1 MNNINWELLINYV
14 NGDCTE
20 DEMEQVQHWR
30 AEQTENHYL
39 LTYLERKHAQLQQPL
54 KQSDIEEQWL
64 RLLTR
69 MFPTDQPVAKN
80 QFLKSYRFIGLAAS
94 LLLFSVLGWLYFKS
108 VTANN
113 YLQVVQTSVNSRKTV
128 TLPDGTQV
136 FMAPDS
142 KIAFNN
148 FSGKKRE
155 VSLSGEAFFK
165 VRHNADH
172 PFVIYTADHLS
183 VTVLGTSFN
192 VYSRNNLATEIKVAT
207 GLVGVNADHHVNYV
221 KAGQQFVYD
230 PNTHHT
236 ETKSVLIK
244 EASALQNSTL
254 VFNRSN
260 AAEIAEKI
268 QRWYGIQVKVLPTA
282 QKAPRFSGEMKD
294 TGIANFLEGL
304 SFATGMH
311 YRFENPKTL
320 LLF

>member
-1 MNNINWELLINYV
+1 MSNINWELLINYV
-14 NGDCTE
+14 NGDCTG
-20 DEMEQVQHWR
+20 DEMEMVQRWR

-64 RLLTR
+64 RLLAR

-80 QFLKSYRFIGLAAS
+80 PFFRSYGFIGLAAS
-94 LLLFSVLGWLYFKS
+94 LMLFSAFGWFYFKQGK
-108 VTANN
+108 ANN
-113 YLQVVQTSVNSRKTV
+113 ELQVVQTPVNSQKMV

-148 FSGKKRE
+148 FSGSKRE
-155 VSLSGEAFFK
+155 VTLSGEAFFK
-165 VRHNADH
+165 VHHNADQ
-172 PFVIYTADHLS
+172 PFVIHAADHLS

-192 VYSRNNLATEIKVAT
+192 VYSRDHLAAEIKVAT
-207 GLVGVNADHHVNYV
+207 GLVGVNADHHVNYL
-221 KAGQQFVYD
+221 KAGQQLVYD

-236 ETKSVLIK
+236 ETKSVMIK
-244 EASALQNSTL
+244 EASSLQNSTL
-254 VFNRSN
+254 VFNKSN

-282 QKAPRFSGEMKD
+282 KNAPRFSGEMKD
-294 TGIANFLEGL
+294 TGIADLLEGL